1 MIFAAHG
8 MRKFRLF
15 AGQMD
20 MTSGNLFAKI
30 ALFSLP
36 LMLTTVMQL
45 LYSTIDL
52 ISVHAW
58 GAGDTSMG
66 AIAANG
72 SLISLIIIV
81 FNNMSLGSNVAI
93 ANAKGADDPVRASR
107 VLHTATLFSFITGIF
122 VAIVGFFLSDN
133 LLEMMGTEPQYI
145 PLATQ
150 YLQIYFLG
158 LPALMVYNYAAR
170 NMNAMGD
177 SQTPFLILFI
187 SGLINIAFDFVFVY
201 FWHMDVAGVG
211 LATVIAEIAS
221 AVMALCFLFLRKS
234 NYVSL
239 HWKQL
244 RIHRDSLVEIIRIG
258 LPAGLQGFFFSIP
271 NVFVQSKLYTIE
283 PGNLDLSNG
292 AIASGQIESYVFAG
306 IQAVSSACLAFTA
319 ANHGALRKDN
329 IKKVWLYST
338 SLVFIYTFVCDI
350 VILTLYSPMLRLFVS
365 TDAAVEFGRQRLW
378 VVGLAY
384 TLDGLMDTSASALRG
399 MKKSTYPMIV
409 TLLFCTFT
417 RIVFLATLFDLDFFH
432 NVGWLYAVFPIS
444 WVLSIIFN
452 VAGLFFF
459 TPRVFHQIDV
469 DLAGKE
475 AKAIAATNA

>member
-1 MIFAAHG
+1 MIFAAHV
-8 MRKFRLF
+8 MKKFKLF

-30 ALFSLP
+30 TLFSLP

-45 LYSTIDL
+45 LYSTVDL

-72 SLISLIIIV
+72 ALISLIIVV
-81 FNNMSLGSNVAI
+81 FSNMSLGSNVAI
-93 ANAKGADDPVRASR
+93 ANAKGANDPDKASK
-107 VLHTATLFSFITGIF
+107 VLHTATLFSFLAGI
-122 VAIVGFFLSDN
+122 VVGIVGFFISDN

-158 LPALMVYNYAAR
+158 LPALMLYNYAAR

-201 FWHMDVAGVG
+201 FWHLDVVGVG

-221 AVMALCFLFLRKS
+221 AIMALCFLFLRKS

-244 RIHRDSLVEIIRIG
+244 RLNRDALIEIIRIG

-271 NVFVQSKLYTIE
+271 NVFVQSRLYTIE

-292 AIASGQIESYVFAG
+292 AIAAGQIESYIFAG

-329 IKKVWLYST
+329 IKKVWIYST
-338 SLVFIYTFVCDI
+338 VLIFIYTFICDI
-350 VILTLYSPMLRLFVS
+350 VILTLYPYTLRLFVS
-365 TDAAVEFGRQRLW
+365 TDAAVEYGRQRLW
-378 VVGLAY
+378 VVGLTY

-409 TLLFCTFT
+409 TLLFCTVV
-417 RIVFLATLFDLDFFH
+417 RIVFLTTLFDLEFFH

-444 WVLSIIFN
+444 WVLSILFN
-452 VAGLFFF
+452 VVGLLFY
-459 TPRVFHQIDV
+459 TPRVFRQIDL
-469 DLAGKE
+469 DLAKKE
-475 AKAIAATNA
+475 AQKATLANA